1 MSVTIKDVLEL
12 PAYKDCRL
20 IAGSRGIYNIVL
32 YADGMEVPDIKPWL
46 RPHLFM
52 ITTGYSIRNLPN
64 AVMQL
69 VLDLH
74 HAGCAALAIKT
85 KFIGEISADVIMAA
99 EELGFPII
107 VVPDGVPASELF
119 VPLMN
124 LIYSEQDTQLQ
135 SNYFF
140 IDLMNGAIRTEEE
153 AKLRIQPIRWPKLPF
168 RLLLF
173 HIENKQRSCNYNEE
187 ILKKSLCYFSDKLER
202 YILLPGNDNVSVI
215 LSDIYKDDMLTDV
228 CTQVCAYIRQQ
239 FGLTVC
245 AGISDRVESY
255 IGLRQGFQDALEA
268 VKIGVIEK
276 SDKTAFQIKDFRL
289 EQVLLD
295 FKGNAR
301 LQKCLDETFSALRDH
316 DRRHKSNLME
326 TLSALT
332 ASLGSK
338 VNTADRLFL
347 HRNTLIYRI
356 NKIEELTGMDLTD
369 SNTISRLSFLFK
381 IQPFL

>member
-20 IAGSRGIYNIVL
+20 IAGSSGIYNIVL
-32 YADGMEVPDIKPWL
+32 YADSMEVPDIKPWL

-107 VVPDGVPASELF
+107 VVPDWVPASDLF

-153 AKLRIQPIRWPKLPF
+153 AKLRIQPIRWP
-168 RLLLF
+168 
-173 HIENKQRSCNYNEE
+173 QA
-187 ILKKSLCYFSDKLER
+187 SLS
-202 YILLPGNDNVSVI
+202 SAVI
-215 LSDIYKDDMLTDV
+215 
-228 CTQVCAYIRQQ
+228 
-239 FGLTVC
+239 
-245 AGISDRVESY
+245 SY
-255 IGLRQGFQDALEA
+255 WEQ
-268 VKIGVIEK
+268 
-276 SDKTAFQIKDFRL
+276 TAFL
-289 EQVLLD
+289 
-295 FKGNAR
+295 
-301 LQKCLDETFSALRDH
+301 
-316 DRRHKSNLME
+316 
-326 TLSALT
+326 
-332 ASLGSK
+332 
-338 VNTADRLFL
+338 
-347 HRNTLIYRI
+347 
-356 NKIEELTGMDLTD
+356 
-369 SNTISRLSFLFK
+369 
-381 IQPFL
+381 

>member
-1 MSVTIKDVLEL
+1 MSVTVKDVLEL

-46 RPHLFM
+46 RPHLLM
-52 ITTGYSIRNLPN
+52 ITTGYSIRNFPN

-69 VLDLH
+69 ILDLH

-85 KFIGEISADVIMAA
+85 KFVGEISPDAIQTA
-99 EELGFPII
+99 EELGFPVI
-107 VVPDGVPASELF
+107 VVPDGVPASELY

-140 IDLMNGAIRTEEE
+140 IDLMNGAIRSEEE
-153 AKLRIQPIRWPKLPF
+153 AKLRIQSIRWPKFPF
-168 RLLLF
+168 RILLF
-173 HIENKQRSCNYNEE
+173 HIRNEQRTFSHNEE
-187 ILKKSLCYFSDKLER
+187 MLKKSLCHFSDKLER
-202 YILLPGNDNVSVI
+202 YILLPGNENVPVL
-215 LSDIYKDDMLTDV
+215 LSDHGKDVLFSDI
-228 CTQVCAYIRQQ
+228 CSQVCDYIDRQ
-239 FGLTVC
+239 FGLAAC
-245 AGISDRVESY
+245 AGISDRITTY

-268 VKIGVIEK
+268 VKIGLIEK
-276 SDKTAFQIKDFRL
+276 PDQTVFFIKDFRL

-295 FKGNAR
+295 FKGNPK
-301 LQKCLDETFSALRDH
+301 LQKYLDDTFSTLRAYDL
-316 DRRHKSNLME
+316 RHKSNLMD
-326 TLSALT
+326 TLSVLT

-338 VNTADRLFL
+338 VNTAERLFL

-356 NKIEELTGMDLTD
+356 NKIEELTGLDLSD
-369 SNTISRLSFLFK
+369 SNTISRLLFLFK
-381 IQPFL
+381 IQPYL

>member
-32 YADGMEVPDIKPWL
+32 YADSMEVPDIKPWL

-107 VVPDGVPASELF
+107 VVPDGVPASDLF

-173 HIENKQRSCNYNEE
+173 HIGNKQRSYSYNEE
-187 ILKKSLCYFSDKLER
+187 ILRKSLCHFSDKLEK
-202 YILLPGNDNVSVI
+202 YILLPGNDNVPVI
-215 LSDIYKDDMLTDV
+215 LSDRYKDDMLTDV

-239 FGLTVC
+239 FGLTVR

-268 VKIGVIEK
+268 VKIGFIEK

-326 TLSALT
+326 TLSVLT